1 LLAAAL
7 LTACYTSGLGRSQ
20 FKPIPESWMSE
31 QGVTAFAEI
40 SQQTPVSSNASANR
54 VVGCVANAVT
64 GAIDRRYAR
73 TSWEIRVFEDETPN
87 AFALPG
93 GKIGV
98 NTGLLRVARN
108 QHQLATV
115 IGHEVEHVL
124 QGHSNERVAT
134 EFGKQAALDV
144 LEAAIVDPTNAMHG
158 QMFGL
163 LGAGV
168 QIGVLMPFGRQHETE
183 ADLLG
188 LDLMARAGFDPRESV
203 TLWRNMAAAGGA
215 QPPQFLS
222 THPSHGTRITDLNQR
237 MNSAIQLFAEAAS
250 SGRVPD
256 CR

>member
-1 LLAAAL
+1 M
-7 LTACYTSGLGRSQ
+7 TACQTSALGRRQ
-20 FKPIPESWMSE
+20 VKLFPESAMSE
-31 QGVTAFAEI
+31 MGVTAFAEI

-54 VVGCVANAVT
+54 VVGCVAGAVT
-64 GAIDRRYAR
+64 GAIGGHYPRI
-73 TSWEIRVFEDETPN
+73 SWEVRVFEDDTPN

-124 QGHSNERVAT
+124 QGHSNERVTA

-215 QPPQFLS
+215 QPPEFLS
-222 THPSHGTRITDLNQR
+222 THPSHGTRIADLNQR
-237 MNSAIQLFAEAAS
+237 MDSAMQLFAEAAS
-250 SGRVPD
+250 SGRVPG